1 MRRLLTALLACLP
14 LAAQEGKVDAA
25 FFFGIKASNYYRE
38 QGAGDNFFGQRG
50 FLLLETSRTWTPWR
64 ADRPLG
70 LYGAFLLEGKNQ
82 SVYNPEGSNGALDYS
97 KRVLKET
104 SNYSAEVGLRQAL
117 WGGEQSRFYLEAGAI
132 FRNVTQKEVLT
143 QDPAYSYSDRSR
155 ATNKL
160 SALVR
165 TEAGDFFGSFVELGL
180 LKDEF
185 YEQAQQ
191 RLLIRGRLSYR
202 PGFLGTAQVF
212 FEGAINRGRGQTV
225 VQEKDE
231 SVIMVGVHI
240 PLGAKS

>member
-1 MRRLLTALLACLP
+1 MRRFLPALLALLP

-38 QGAGDNFFGQRG
+38 QGAWDTFFGQRG
-50 FLLLETSRTWTPWR
+50 FLLLETARAWAPWR
-64 ADRPLG
+64 ADRPTG
-70 LYGAFLLEGKNQ
+70 LYGGFLLEGKNE
-82 SVYNPEGSNGALDYS
+82 SVFNPEGSNGLLDYS
-97 KRVLKET
+97 KKVIKET
-104 SNYSAEVGLRQAL
+104 GNYSAEVGLRQAL
-117 WGGEQSRFYLEAGAI
+117 WGTEQSRFYLQAGAI

-143 QDPAYSYSDRSR
+143 QDPAFAYSDRSR
-155 ATNKL
+155 ASNKV

-165 TEAGDFFGSFVELGL
+165 TETGDFIGSFVELGL

-191 RLLIRGRLSYR
+191 RLLIRGRLSYK

-240 PLGAKS
+240 PLGVKS